1 MANVLEKN
9 KKLKIVSKV
18 SILALKLAR
27 ESSFGPAVM
36 A

>member
-1 MANVLEKN
+1 VY
-9 KKLKIVSKV
+9 KKQVSKV